1 MHTRTTMKTK
11 KKETIMFVAS
21 VAKSL
26 FAAGLSLTLMTPL
39 AHAQKKYDP
48 GASDIEIKIGNAS
61 PYSGPASAYG
71 TIGKAIEA
79 YVAMVNDRGGVNGRK
94 IKFITYD
101 DQYAPPKALEIA
113 RRLVEQDEVLAL
125 SGNVGTGPNLA
136 IQRYINN
143 KKVPHLMV
151 SVGTEKFNNPKDF
164 PWTVPFNPSYEAEGR
179 LFAQNILKTNPDAK
193 IAVLYQ
199 NDDFGKDLLAG
210 LKKGLGDKAKTMVVG
225 EASYEIADPSIDSQV
240 VQLRATGANVF
251 VNFSLAR
258 AGAQAIRKVYD
269 LGWRP
274 DQQYISY
281 VAAYVKATF
290 EPAGLEKSV
299 GIMSMA
305 FFKDVAQP
313 RWDNDPE
320 TKEYKAFLKK
330 YMPNEDVANGIA
342 VYGYI
347 SGQAL
352 EYVLKKAGDNLTRDN
367 VLKQATTLKDV
378 RLPMMMPGVTL
389 GNSPTDYFPIN
400 TMQLVRF
407 NGKELEPVGDVTKL
421 R

>member
-1 MHTRTTMKTK
+1 MSIT
-11 KKETIMFVAS
+11 
-21 VAKSL
+21 KSL
-26 FAAGLSLTLMTPL
+26 LAACFSLSLVALP

-48 GASDIEIKIGNAS
+48 GASDTEIRIGNAS
-61 PYSGPASAYG
+61 PYSGPVSAYG

-79 YVAMVNDRGGVNGRK
+79 YINMVNDRGGVNGRK

-101 DQYAPPKALEIA
+101 DQYAPPKTIEVT

-136 IQRYINN
+136 IQRYLNS
-143 KKVPHLMV
+143 KKVPHLMI
-151 SVGTEKFNNPKDF
+151 SVGTEKFNDPKTY
-164 PWTVPFNPSYEAEGR
+164 PWTVPFNPSYEGEGQ
-179 LFAQNILKTNPDAK
+179 LFAQNILKTKPDAK

-199 NDDFGKDLLAG
+199 NDDFGKDLLKG

-225 EASYEIADPSIDSQV
+225 EASYETSDPSVDSQI
-240 VQLRATGANVF
+240 VQLQASGANVF

-290 EPAGLEKSV
+290 EPAGIEKSV
-299 GIMSMA
+299 GVMSMA
-305 FFKDVAQP
+305 FFKDAAQP

-320 TKEYKAFLKK
+320 TKEYRAFLKK
-330 YMPNEDVANGIA
+330 YLPNEDVANGIA

-352 EYVLKKAGDNLTRDN
+352 EYVLRKSGDNLTREN
-367 VLKQATTLKDV
+367 LLKQATTLKDV
-378 RLPMMMPGVTL
+378 RLAMMMPGVTL
-389 GNSPTDYFPIN
+389 SNSPTDYFPIN
-400 TMQLVRF
+400 TLQLVRF
-407 NGKELEPVGDVTKL
+407 NGKELEPIGKVTKL
-421 R
+421 K